1 MSAGRKSPV
10 LLMKWKRP
18 VDARQAIWEEIR
30 RNAKVCDGANPFTAA
45 GISLTLKIHRDTVD
59 TYLDCLLIGGYVA
72 VDQGQYSLTRDV
84 GRQAPRLRA
93 DGSVVEMGKGRTAA
107 WRGMRIMKRFTTRE
121 LHNATGAAETDI
133 RSFCTYL
140 LKAGYLKKISGGRSG
155 NPATYQLIRNT
166 GPEAPQVTRAKFVF
180 DPNLTEVTWPTAVTE
195 IEAVVEGA
203 P

>member
-10 LLMKWKRP
+10 LLMQWKRP
-18 VDARQAIWEEIR
+18 VDTRQTIWEEIR
-30 RNAKVCDGANPFTAA
+30 HNAKVCASDTPFTAL
-45 GISLTLKIHRDTVD
+45 GLSETLKIHRDTVE
-59 TYLDCLLIGGYVA
+59 TYVRCLLLGGFVA
-72 VDQGQYSLTRDV
+72 LEKGNYMLIRDV

-93 DGSVVEMGKGRTAA
+93 DGSVVEIGKGRTAA